1 MYPLHVSSVLN
12 HVIVVTKLLNT
23 SLWRSRL
30 AHMSLKVME
39 MLSRL
44 GYLPLLN
51 FSYFFVC
58 EHCIYGKHARSAH
71 KRNLNKKK
79 SEPLD
84 LVHSDMCG
92 PMPVQLMGGHPIS
105 LCSLM
110 M

>member
-1 MYPLHVSSVLN
+1 
-12 HVIVVTKLLNT
+12 
-23 SLWRSRL
+23 
-30 AHMSLKVME
+30 MSLKGME

-44 GYLPLLN
+44 GYLSVLN

-58 EHCIYGKHARSAH
+58 EHCIYGKHACSTH

-92 PMPVQLMGGHPIS
+92 PMLVRSMGGGHPIS
-105 LCSLM
+105 LHSLM
-110 M
+110 MRPQKCGYILWLGKMMPFSAFRKF